1 MNGTMDHVTREHP
14 DSFLIESAAI
24 LASSLEF
31 DHTLAALA
39 QLAVR
44 ALGDFCI
51 IDVVDHDGDTR
62 RLQVAHSDPDRAAL
76 TAELLRFPIDAR
88 FPHPSLQVLRTGHPV
103 LVRNVTDA
111 VIAAMAQDPEHR
123 GIMEA
128 LEPRSLLAVPLLAHT
143 QIVGVMLLGSSTS
156 IYDADDVVV
165 AEKLALLAGL
175 EVDNARHYRAAQQA
189 LEARDRVLGVVAHD
203 LRNPLNT
210 IIMAAGLI
218 RDFPLSPEQLA
229 SRVQMILCAAQ
240 RMNRLI
246 QDLLDVARLEA
257 GRLVLERTDNDAVS
271 IANEAV
277 ELSAA
282 RAATKALR
290 LRVESSPDVPVISV
304 DRDRI
309 LRVFT
314 NIIDNAIRFTPDGG
328 RIVVSVATRGD
339 DVCFSVADTGPGI
352 AQADAVH
359 LFEPFWQLHGSSEGA
374 GLGLTIA
381 RGIVEAHGGEIS
393 VDSAP
398 GRGAT
403 FCFTVPPASGT
414 REPTP

>member
-1 MNGTMDHVTREHP
+1 MIGTMDHVTREHP

-51 IDVVDHDGDTR
+51 IDVIDHDGDIR
-62 RLQVAHSDPDRAAL
+62 RLQVAHADPDRAAL
-76 TAELLRFPIDAR
+76 TAELLRFPIDDR
-88 FPHPSLQVLRTGHPV
+88 HPHPSLQVLRTGEPV
-103 LVRNVTDA
+103 VVRTVTDA
-111 VIAAMAQDPEHR
+111 VIDAIAQDSEHR
-123 GIMEA
+123 DIMAA
-128 LEPRSLLAVPLLAHT
+128 LEPRSLLAVPLRAHN
-143 QIVGVMLLGSSTS
+143 QIVGVMLLGSSS
-156 IYDADDVVV
+156 SSYDADDIVV

-189 LEARDRVLGVVAHD
+189 LQARDRVLGVVAHD
-203 LRNPLNT
+203 LRNPLNN
-210 IIMAAGLI
+210 IIMAADLI
-218 RDFPLSPEQLA
+218 GNVPLSPEQLA
-229 SRVQMILCAAQ
+229 SRVQMILNAAQ

-257 GRLVLERTDNDAVS
+257 GRLVLELTDNDPVS
-271 IANEAV
+271 LANEAV

-282 RAATKALR
+282 RAAAKSLH
-290 LRVESSPDVPVISV
+290 LSIESVPDLPRISI

-328 RIVVSVATRGD
+328 SIVIGVAMRGD
-339 DVCFSVADTGPGI
+339 AICFSVADTGPGI
-352 AQADAVH
+352 AADDAVH

-381 RGIVEAHGGEIS
+381 RGIIEAHGGEIS
-393 VDSAP
+393 VDSTP
-398 GRGAT
+398 GCGAT
-403 FCFTVPPASGT
+403 FCFTAPSVCGGREASS
-414 REPTP
+414 